1 MPQKL
6 KKKKKK
12 KRCQRERSKNH
23 NHTASTTVILGKADL
38 HRLEFVLFPLFLI
51 LHLAHFDFQARKL
64 GH

>member
-6 KKKKKK
+6 KRRRRGAKG
-12 KRCQRERSKNH
+12 RGQKNH